1 MDFKINFY
9 VESYN
14 SYQTTSDQEAVIAYY
29 YMDDNNK
36 VQVTEI
42 FDVTESES
50 HTMLSM
56 DEIDTNKKLQFD
68 DWDEPS
74 WLSQHTLDGNWHF
87 LFIRSINDIDS

>member
-1 MDFKINFY
+1 L
-9 VESYN
+9 
-14 SYQTTSDQEAVIAYY
+14 QTTSDQEAVIAYY

-56 DEIDTNKKLQFD
+56 DEVDTNKKLQFD

-74 WLSQHTLDGNWHF
+74 WLSQHTLNDGNNWHF
-87 LFIRSINDIDS
+87 FL

>member
-1 MDFKINFY
+1 
-9 VESYN
+9 
-14 SYQTTSDQEAVIAYY
+14 
-29 YMDDNNK
+29 MDDNNK

-56 DEIDTNKKLQFD
+56 DEVDTNKKLQFD

-74 WLSQHTLDGNWHF
+74 WLSQHTLNDGN
-87 LFIRSINDIDS
+87 